1 MEQGRSVPQWLPIS
15 VKELER
21 RGWAPGELDVVFFSG
36 DAYVDHPSF
45 GTAVLGRVLE
55 AEGYKVAIV
64 PQPNWQ
70 DDLRD
75 FRKFGRPRLFF
86 AVSAGVMDS
95 MVNKYTANRRL
106 RSEDAY
112 TPDGRHD
119 KRPEYP
125 TIVYTQI
132 LKRLFPDVPVVIGGI
147 EASMRRLTHY
157 DYWQERLRPSIL
169 VDSGADYLIYGMG
182 EQPIVE
188 MARRL
193 VRGDEVRTMPQIAF
207 LRDTKEDSRIVSS
220 SDNQIDKSSEGVG
233 DIELASHE
241 ECLRDKRAHAH
252 NFRLI
257 EEESNSLHA
266 RRLLQRVG
274 SQTVVVNPPYPPM
287 TTEELDHIYDLPY
300 TRLPHPR
307 YKDKRI
313 PAFETVKTSVTIH
326 RGCFGGCAFCTISAH
341 QGKFIVSRSEASI
354 LREVKSIARMPDFK
368 GYISDLGGPSANM
381 YRMGGKDKALC
392 ARCRRPSC
400 LHPVVC
406 RNLDTSHKP
415 LLSLYRAV
423 DALPEVKKSF
433 IGSGVRYDLVLASAD
448 KEEYAREL
456 ITHHV
461 SGRLKV
467 APEHTSESVLNM
479 MRKPSFKQFEE
490 FNRLF
495 VRICRESGLSQ
506 QLIPYF
512 ISSHPGCTAEDMA
525 ELAAITRRLHF
536 QLEQVQD
543 FTPTPMTVS
552 TTAWYTG
559 VHPYTM
565 KPLFCARSPQEKLDQ
580 RRFFFW
586 YRPEERRAIVA
597 LLRRIK
603 RTDLIDKLFG
613 PI

>member
-55 AEGYKVAIV
+55 AEGYKVAVV

-169 VDSGADYLIYGMG
+169 VDSGADFLIYGMG

-193 VRGDEVRTMPQIAF
+193 ERGDDVRTMPQIAF
-207 LRDTKEDSRIVSS
+207 LRDAQEDSRIVSS

-287 TTEELDHIYDLPY
+287 TTEELDRIYDLPY

-354 LREVKSIARMPDFK
+354 VREVRSIARMPDFK

-467 APEHTSESVLNM
+467 APEHTSESVLNV
-479 MRKPSFKQFEE
+479 MRKPSFKQFED

-495 VRICRESGLSQ
+495 VRICREGGLSQ

-597 LLRRIK
+597 LLRRI
-603 RTDLIDKLFG
+603 RRADLIDKLFG